1 MRLRNWKETVEP
13 TIEETLADVHPRTLD
28 EPFGYYAIVGLPIP
42 MISFFIE
49 QDFTGRHQML
59 GQMANG

>member
-28 EPFGYYAIVGLPIP
+28 EPFGYYAPVRFLHTY
-42 MISFFIE
+42 
-49 QDFTGRHQML
+49 FTPYHVTQT
-59 GQMANG
+59 Q